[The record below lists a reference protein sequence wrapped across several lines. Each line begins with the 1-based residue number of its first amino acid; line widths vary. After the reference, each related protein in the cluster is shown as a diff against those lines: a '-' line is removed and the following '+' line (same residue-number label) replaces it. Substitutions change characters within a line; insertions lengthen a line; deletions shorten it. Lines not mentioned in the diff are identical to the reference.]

1 MVRLSIVLAPLL
13 FALFVYSV
21 ITVVMTRE
29 EDCRLLPKW
38 GWLLVV
44 LLFPF
49 IGSVMWIGLGRQG
62 APRPRAH
69 ERSAPA
75 YPEYDR
81 LGRQAATNPDDDD
94 AFLKQVRERAEAQ
107 RRTEREARL
116 QRQRDIEAA
125 STKRKLDP
133 DNPEPAPD

>member
-1 MVRLSIVLAPLL
+1 MVRLGIVLAPLL

-21 ITVVMTRE
+21 ITVLMTRE
-29 EDCRLLPKW
+29 EDVRHLPKW

-49 IGSVMWIGLGRQG
+49 IGSVLWIGVGRHG
-62 APRPRAH
+62 APRPRAY

-81 LGRQAATNPDDDD
+81 LGRRAATDPEADD

-116 QRQRDIEAA
+116 RRQRENEQSSNKAP
-125 STKRKLDP
+125 KDP
-133 DNPEPAPD
+133 DNA

>member
-1 MVRLSIVLAPLL
+1 MVRLAIVLAPLL

-21 ITVVMTRE
+21 ITVLMTRE
-29 EDCRLLPKW
+29 EDCRHLPKW

-49 IGSVMWIGLGRQG
+49 IGSVLWIGVGRHRT
-62 APRPRAH
+62 PRPRAY

-75 YPEYDR
+75 FPEYDR
-81 LGRQAATNPDDDD
+81 LGRQAATNPEADD

-107 RRTEREARL
+107 RRNEREARL
-116 QRQRDIEAA
+116 QRQREIEQSDIKPA
-125 STKRKLDP
+125 KDP
-133 DNPEPAPD
+133 DKP